1 MDITQL
7 REQLNKTDDALVKA
21 FRERMHIV
29 LEIARYKKENGL
41 QVHDPAREAA
51 VIKRLTQ
58 DDKTF
63 ADAVETLYRAMFEIS
78 RDLQRKFMAE

>member
-21 FRERMHIV
+21 FRERMNIV

-41 QVHDPAREAA
+41 QVYDPAREAA

-58 DDKTF
+58 DDETF
-63 ADAVETLYRAMFEIS
+63 ADAVETLYRAVFEIS
-78 RDLQRKFMAE
+78 RELQHKSMAE